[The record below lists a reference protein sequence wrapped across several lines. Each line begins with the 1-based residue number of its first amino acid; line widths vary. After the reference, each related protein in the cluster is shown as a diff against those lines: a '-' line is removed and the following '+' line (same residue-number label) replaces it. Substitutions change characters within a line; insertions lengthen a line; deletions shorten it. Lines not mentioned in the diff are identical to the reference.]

1 LDYEVVPYE
10 VDVFGWNASTFC
22 DGFAVERGQAPSP
35 QVIASKLC
43 SYKVLVCLMP
53 LHAKLLEQLAPW
65 RNANTWRI
73 AFSGGLDSTV
83 LLHLLAHLAK
93 TQSLPALC
101 AIHVHHGLQAV
112 ADAWPA
118 HCQSVCAALG
128 VPLEVAHVQV
138 QPGASLERAARD
150 ARYGAFIEAT
160 HANEVLLTAQ
170 HRDDQAETLLFR
182 LLRGAG
188 VRGLSGMPA
197 ERALGGGHLVRPLLG
212 VTRQELEAY
221 AAEHQLSWIEDPS
234 NQDRQF
240 SRNYLRHQVFPV
252 LTERWPQ
259 AVATIARSAGHLREA
274 QGLLDELAQIDL
286 AEAGGNHE
294 FSWLGV
300 PSLELAS
307 LKKLSSSRQRN
318 ALSHWLVTRT
328 RLPDSDHWS
337 GWQTLRDAAGDAH
350 PIWRLADGELHR
362 AGGRIWW
369 LSGVWLHTPSV
380 AEGWADPTLPLS
392 LPGNGRLTLN
402 GRIPNGPL
410 HIRYREGGEVMELA
424 DRGHRD
430 LKRLLNERGVPPFA
444 RGRLPLLYRGEH
456 LLAVAGLRGLSGH
469 SGDGWDLQWLP
480 PSEDQG
486 LS

>member
-1 LDYEVVPYE
+1 M
-10 VDVFGWNASTFC
+10 N
-22 DGFAVERGQAPSP
+22 PSNIDLS
-35 QVIASKLC
+35 VR
-43 SYKVLVCLMP
+43 
-53 LHAKLLEQLAPW
+53 LLLNLSPW
-65 RNANTWRI
+65 RTATTWRI

-93 TQSLPALC
+93 TESLPALS

-112 ADAWPA
+112 ADAWPK
-118 HCQSVCAALG
+118 HCQSVCDALG
-128 VPLEVAHVQV
+128 VPLKVVRVQV
-138 QPGASLERAARD
+138 LPGASLERAARE
-150 ARYGAFIEAT
+150 ARYAAFVEAT

-188 VRGLSGMPA
+188 VRGLSGMPGA
-197 ERALGGGHLVRPLLG
+197 RALGQGHLLRPLLDI
-212 VTRQELEAY
+212 TRAELEAY

-240 SRNYLRHQVFPV
+240 SRNYLRHQVFPM

-259 AVATIARSAGHLREA
+259 ALATMARSAAHLREA
-274 QGLLDELAQIDL
+274 QGLLDELAQLDL
-286 AEAGGNHE
+286 AEAGSRND
-294 FSWLGV
+294 FDWLGL
-300 PSLELAS
+300 PSLALAS
-307 LKKLSSSRQRN
+307 LEKLSAARQRN
-318 ALSHWLVTRT
+318 ALSHWLAPRT

-337 GWQTLRDAAGDAH
+337 GWQDLRDATGDAS

-369 LSGVWLHTPSV
+369 LSGAWLRTPAV
-380 AEGWADPTLPLS
+380 AGPWADPLKPLTLPD
-392 LPGNGRLTLN
+392 NGRLTLT
-402 GRIPNGPL
+402 GQIPDGPL
-410 HIRYREGGEVMELA
+410 HIRYREGGEIMHLP

-430 LKRLLNERGVPPFA
+430 LKRLLNERGVPAFA
-444 RGRLPLLYRGEH
+444 RGRLPLLYRAEQ
-456 LLAVAGLRGLSGH
+456 LLAVAGLRGLNGTELN
-469 SGDGWDLQWLP
+469 GWNLHWQP